1 MKVFLVPLM
10 LFTAG
15 MLMAVAWL
23 AHLKF
28 KQWSLGTAL
37 LASWVFVLPEYLLNV
52 ASVRWGHD
60 LYTSAQMAAIHL
72 ASGAISVA
80 LVSNFY
86 LGEPLR
92 VTQLVGFALMVVSV
106 SLIVVK

>member
-10 LFTAG
+10 LFAAG
-15 MLMAVAWL
+15 GLMAVAWL

-28 KQWSLGTAL
+28 KSWSLGTAL
-37 LASWVFVLPEYLLNV
+37 LASWLFVLPEYLLNV

-60 LYTSAQMAAIHL
+60 LYTGAQMAAMHL
-72 ASGAISVA
+72 ASGAICVA

-92 VTQLVGFALMVVSV
+92 TAQLLGFALMIVSV